1 MLREVI
7 NHMTASGLLLLLFH
21 PSSFITHPL
30 ADMFLLQANTTAL
43 FSVADLQLIAPEL
56 ILTVCACIAL
66 VMEVVLPYRKSK
78 LIAYFSLIGVGF
90 AGISLGV
97 QYWYLRDVLPLDGFY
112 GMVRIDGFALIFKS
126 IFLVAAAQAIAVSTR
141 YLDIEGEQHGEYY
154 ALVLFAT
161 VGMMF
166 LACGYDLISLYIS
179 LELMALTF
187 YVLVAFT
194 KREKRSN
201 EAAMKYFLLG
211 AFSSGVLLYGMSLLY
226 GIAGSTN
233 LAEIGRSVAAIA
245 GTVGD
250 SGETVTAS
258 LRPMLLLGMIALAA
272 GLFFKIAAVPF
283 HMWAP
288 DAYEGAPTSVT
299 AFLSTG
305 SKAASFALYA
315 RIFIEALNTMRA
327 DWAPL
332 LGLVAAITIMVG
344 NWAAVTQE
352 NSKRL
357 LAYSSISNAGYL
369 LLGLVAGN
377 SYGYIGLMIYLLV
390 YTLMNMGAFGII
402 ISLRRRGIIGDNVD
416 DMTGL
421 AHKAPGMAAMMA
433 IFMLSLGGLPMTGG
447 FIGKYFLF
455 GGLLQRGKA
464 DGKTWY
470 YWLAAWAIINTVVSF
485 YYYIRFIKVM
495 YLGDRVA
502 DDQPLALSPALRAAL
517 VASLV
522 GILFIGLYP
531 QPLIEIVQRLVAP
544 LAALGPLGLK

>member
-1 MLREVI
+1 M
-7 NHMTASGLLLLLFH
+7 M
-21 PSSFITHPL
+21 
-30 ADMFLLQANTTAL
+30 LLQANTTAL
-43 FSVADLQLIAPEL
+43 LNFADLLLIAPEL
-56 ILTVCACIAL
+56 ILTVSACVAL
-66 VMEVVLPYRKSK
+66 VMEVILPYRKSK
-78 LIAYFSLIGVGF
+78 LTAYFALVGV
-90 AGISLGV
+90 ALAAASLGT
-97 QYWYLRDVLPLDGFY
+97 QWWYSRDLLPLDGFY
-112 GMVRIDGFALIFKS
+112 GMVRIDGFALIFRA
-126 IFLVAAAQAIAVSTR
+126 IFLVAAGLAIAISTR
-141 YLDIEGEQHGEYY
+141 FLDIEGEQHGEYY

-166 LACGYDLISLYIS
+166 LGCGYDLISLYIS
-179 LELMALTF
+179 LELMAVTF

-194 KREKRSN
+194 KRQKRSN

-211 AFSSGVLLYGMSLLY
+211 AFSSGILLYGMSMLY

-233 LAEIGRSVAAIA
+233 LGEISRSIT
-245 GTVGD
+245 TVVG
-250 SGETVTAS
+250 SVNQNGETLSGIAA

-315 RIFIEALNTMRA
+315 RIFMEALPSMRV

-377 SYGYIGLMIYLLV
+377 AYGYLGLIIYLLV
-390 YTLMNMGAFGII
+390 YTLMNMGAFGVV
-402 ISLRRRGIIGDNVD
+402 ISLRRRGIIGDNVN

-421 AHKAPGMAAMMA
+421 AQKAPGMAAMMA
-433 IFMLSLGGLPMTGG
+433 VFMLSLGGLPMTGG

-455 GGLLQRGKA
+455 GGLLQRGEA
-464 DGKTWY
+464 DGKNWY
-470 YWLAAWAIINTVVSF
+470 YWLAIWAIINTVVSF
-485 YYYIRFIKVM
+485 YYYVRFIKVM
-495 YLGDRVA
+495 YLGDRMA
-502 DDQPLALSPALRAAL
+502 DDQPLELSPALRAAL
-517 VASLV
+517 VVSLTGIIFV
-522 GILFIGLYP
+522 GIYP
-531 QPLIEIVQRLVAP
+531 QPLINLAQKLIAP
-544 LAALGPLGLK
+544 LAALGSLALK

>member
-1 MLREVI
+1 ML
-7 NHMTASGLLLLLFH
+7 
-21 PSSFITHPL
+21 
-30 ADMFLLQANTTAL
+30 LLQANTTSIINAG
-43 FSVADLQLIAPEL
+43 DLLLIAPEL
-56 ILTVCACIAL
+56 ILTACACVAL
-66 VMEVVLPYRKSK
+66 VMEVILPYRKSK
-78 LIAYFSLIGVGF
+78 LTAYFSLAGVALAF
-90 AGISLGV
+90 ISLAV
-97 QYWYLRDVLPLDGFY
+97 QWRGLGGTLPEDAFY
-112 GMVRIDGFALIFKS
+112 GMVRIDGFALLFKA
-126 IFLVAAAQAIAVSTR
+126 IFLISAALAIGISTR
-141 YLDIEGEQHGEYY
+141 FLDIEGEQHGEYY
-154 ALVLFAT
+154 ALILFAT

-166 LACGYDLISLYIS
+166 IACGYDLISLYIS

-194 KREKRSN
+194 KREKKSN

-211 AFSSGVLLYGMSLLY
+211 AFSSGVLLYGMSLIY

-233 LAEIGRSVAAIA
+233 IGEIGNTISKLVPDVQAAAVALKQ
-245 GTVGD
+245 GNSGD
-250 SGETVTAS
+250 LSL
-258 LRPMLLLGMIALAA
+258 LRPLMLFGMIALGA
-272 GLFFKIAAVPF
+272 GLFFKVAAVPF

-288 DAYEGAPTSVT
+288 DVYEGAPTSVT

-315 RIFIEALNTMRA
+315 RIFSEALGGMRA

-369 LLGLVAGN
+369 LLALIADNEFGR
-377 SYGYIGLMIYLLV
+377 IGLIIYLFV

-416 DMTGL
+416 DLTGL
-421 AHKAPGMAAMMA
+421 GQKAPLMAAMMA

-455 GGLLQRGKA
+455 GGLLQRGAA
-464 DGKTWY
+464 DGKSWY
-470 YWLAAWAIINTVVSF
+470 YWLAGWAILNTVVSF
-485 YYYIRFIKVM
+485 YYYVRFIKVM
-495 YLGDRVA
+495 YLGDRIA
-502 DDQPLALSPALRAAL
+502 DNKPLALSPALQVAL
-517 VASLV
+517 AVSVV
-522 GILFIGLYP
+522 GVIVIGVYP
-531 QPLIEIVQRLVAP
+531 QPLIELAQRLLP
-544 LAALGPLGLK
+544 SL

>member
-1 MLREVI
+1 
-7 NHMTASGLLLLLFH
+7 
-21 PSSFITHPL
+21 
-30 ADMFLLQANTTAL
+30 MFLLQANASGL
-43 FSVADLQLIAPEL
+43 FDVSDLRMIAPEL
-56 ILTVCACIAL
+56 ILTVCACVAL
-66 VMEVVLPYRKSK
+66 VLEVILPYRKSK
-78 LIAYFSLIGVGF
+78 VTAYFSLGGIVL
-90 AGISLGV
+90 AAISLGI
-97 QYWYLRDVLPLDGFY
+97 QWYGRDASPLDGFY
-112 GMVRIDGFALIFKS
+112 GMVRIDGFAFLFQS
-126 IFLVAAAQAIAVSTR
+126 IFLLSAALAIAISTR

-166 LACGYDLISLYIS
+166 LACGYDLISLYIA

-211 AFSSGVLLYGMSLLY
+211 AFSSGILLYGMSLLY
-226 GIAGSTN
+226 GAAGSTN
-233 LAEIGRSVAAIA
+233 IGEIGRAVSDAMRSVQ
-245 GTVGD
+245 GDQSTVG
-250 SGETVTAS
+250 
-258 LRPMLLLGMIALAA
+258 LRPLLLLGMIALAA
-272 GLFFKIAAVPF
+272 GLFFKVAAVPF

-315 RIFIEALNTMRA
+315 RIFLEGLPSMRA

-377 SYGYIGLMIYLLV
+377 SYGKIGLVIYLLV
-390 YTLMNMGAFGII
+390 YTLMNMGAFAVI

-416 DMTGL
+416 DLTGL
-421 AHKAPGMAAMMA
+421 AQKAPGMAAMMA
-433 IFMLSLGGLPMTGG
+433 VFMLSLGGLPVTGG

-455 GGLLQRGKA
+455 GGLIQRGAA
-464 DGKTWY
+464 DGKSWY
-470 YWLAAWAIINTVVSF
+470 YWLALWAIINTVVSF
-485 YYYIRFIKVM
+485 YYYVRFIKVM
-495 YLGDRVA
+495 YLGDRIA
-502 DDQPLALSPALRAAL
+502 DDRPLSLSPALQTAL
-517 VASLV
+517 VVAVLGIIFV
-522 GILFIGLYP
+522 GVYP
-531 QPLIEIVQRLVAP
+531 QPIIS
-544 LAALGPLGLK
+544 LALKFTGQ

>member
-1 MLREVI
+1 
-7 NHMTASGLLLLLFH
+7 
-21 PSSFITHPL
+21 
-30 ADMFLLQANTTAL
+30 MFLLQANATGL
-43 FSVADLQLIAPEL
+43 FSLTDLQLIAPEL

-78 LIAYFSLIGVGF
+78 LIAYFSLVGV
-90 AGISLGV
+90 ALAAVSLWV
-97 QYWYLRDVLPLDGFY
+97 QFLSSDSLPLDGFY
-112 GMVRIDGFALIFKS
+112 GMIRVDGFALVFQS
-126 IFLVAAAQAIAVSTR
+126 IFLVGAALAIAISTR

-166 LACGYDLISLYIS
+166 LGCGFDLITLYIS

-226 GIAGSTN
+226 GLAGSTN
-233 LAEIGRSVAAIA
+233 LAEIGRVVAQIA
-245 GTVGD
+245 A
-250 SGETVTAS
+250 SPPAAGETS

-299 AFLSTG
+299 AFLSTA

-315 RIFIEALNTMRA
+315 RIFIEALNSIRA

-377 SYGYIGLMIYLLV
+377 SYGYIGLVIYLLV

-470 YWLAAWAIINTVVSF
+470 YWLAGWAIINTVVSF
-485 YYYIRFIKVM
+485 YYYVRFIKVM
-495 YLGDRVA
+495 YLGDTIA
-502 DDQPLALSPALRAAL
+502 DDKPLSLSPALQTAL
-517 VASLV
+517 VVCLV
-522 GILFIGLYP
+522 GILAIGIFP
-531 QPLIEIVQRLVAP
+531 QPLIQIVQRLM
-544 LAALGPLGLK
+544 GR

>member
-1 MLREVI
+1 ML
-7 NHMTASGLLLLLFH
+7 
-21 PSSFITHPL
+21 
-30 ADMFLLQANTTAL
+30 LLQANTTSL
-43 FSVADLQLIAPEL
+43 ISVADLQLIIPEL
-56 ILTVCACIAL
+56 ILTVCACVAL
-66 VMEVVLPYRKSK
+66 VMEVILPYRKTK
-78 LIAYFSLIGVGF
+78 LTAYFSLAGVALAF
-90 AGISLGV
+90 ISLGV
-97 QYWYLRDVLPLDGFY
+97 QWSYMRGTLPFNGFY
-112 GMVRIDGFALIFKS
+112 GMVRIDDFALLFKA
-126 IFLVAAAQAIAVSTR
+126 IFLVAAGLAVGISTR

-166 LACGYDLISLYIS
+166 IACGYDLISLYIS

-211 AFSSGVLLYGMSLLY
+211 AFSSGILLYGMSMLY

-233 LAEIGRSVAAIA
+233 IGDIGGQINRLVPNIQQALESAKSAGGDPDAI
-245 GTVGD
+245 VK
-250 SGETVTAS
+250 
-258 LRPMLLLGMIALAA
+258 LRPLLLLGMIALGA
-272 GLFFKIAAVPF
+272 GLFFKVAAVPF

-288 DAYEGAPTSVT
+288 DVYEGAPTSVT

-315 RIFIEALNTMRA
+315 RIFNEALGGMYA

-369 LLGLVAGN
+369 LLGLVAHN
-377 SYGYIGLMIYLLV
+377 LYGYIGLVVYLFV

-416 DMTGL
+416 DLTGL
-421 AHKAPGMAAMMA
+421 GQKAPMMAAMMS
-433 IFMLSLGGLPMTGG
+433 IFMLSLGGLPVTGG
-447 FIGKYFLF
+447 FIGKWFLF
-455 GGLLQRGKA
+455 GGLMERGRVEQKN
-464 DGKTWY
+464 WY
-470 YWLAAWAIINTVVSF
+470 YVLAVWAILNTVVSF
-485 YYYIRFIKVM
+485 YYYFRFIKVM

-502 DDQPLALSPALRAAL
+502 DNRPLALSPALQTAL
-517 VASLV
+517 AVAV
-522 GILFIGLYP
+522 IGVIVIGIYP
-531 QPLIEIVQRLVAP
+531 QPFIQITQELIGPIVSLGAVAP
-544 LAALGPLGLK
+544 K

>member
-1 MLREVI
+1 
-7 NHMTASGLLLLLFH
+7 
-21 PSSFITHPL
+21 
-30 ADMFLLQANTTAL
+30 MFLLQANTTAL
-43 FSVADLQLIAPEL
+43 FSVTDLQLIAPEL
-56 ILTVCACIAL
+56 ILTVCGCLAL

-78 LIAYFSLIGVGF
+78 LIAYFSLVGVAL
-90 AGISLGV
+90 AGISLGA
-97 QYWYLRDVLPLDGFY
+97 QYWYTRDALPLDGFY

-126 IFLVAAAQAIAVSTR
+126 IFLIGAAQAIAISTR

-233 LAEIGRSVAAIA
+233 LGEIGRSVATIA
-245 GTVGD
+245 GAMPD
-250 SGETVTAS
+250 AGEALTGS

-315 RIFIEALNTMRA
+315 RIFFVALGPMQV

-332 LGLVAAITIMVG
+332 LGIVAALTIVVG
-344 NWAAVTQE
+344 NWAAITQE

-369 LLGLVAGN
+369 LLALVANNVWGNIGLV
-377 SYGYIGLMIYLLV
+377 IYLIV
-390 YTLMNMGAFGII
+390 YTFMNMGAFAVI
-402 ISLRRRGIIGDNVD
+402 ISLRRKGIIGDNVD

-421 AHKAPGMAAMMA
+421 AQKAPGMAAMMA
-433 IFMLSLGGLPMTGG
+433 IFMLSLGGLPATGG
-447 FIGKYFLF
+447 FIGKYFLIY
-455 GGLLQRGKA
+455 GLMQRGDTDHKR
-464 DGKTWY
+464 WY
-470 YWLAAWAIINTVVSF
+470 YWLAGWAVINIVVSF

-502 DDQPLALSPALRAAL
+502 DEQPLTISPALQTAMVAAL
-517 VASLV
+517 VGV
-522 GILFIGLYP
+522 IFIGVYP
-531 QPLIEIVQRLVAP
+531 QPLIVLAQKLFPATATAP
-544 LAALGPLGLK
+544 PAASKNVPPGQ

>member
-1 MLREVI
+1 ML
-7 NHMTASGLLLLLFH
+7 L
-21 PSSFITHPL
+21 
-30 ADMFLLQANTTAL
+30 LLQANTNAL
-43 FSVADLQLIAPEL
+43 FNVADLQLIAPEL
-56 ILTVCACIAL
+56 ILTICACIAL
-66 VMEVVLPYRKSK
+66 VMEVILPYSKSK
-78 LIAYFSLIGVGF
+78 LIAYFALVGVGL
-90 AGISLGV
+90 AAISLGV
-97 QYWYLRDVLPLDGFY
+97 QWWYLRDVLPVDGFY
-112 GMVRIDGFALIFKS
+112 GMVRIDGFALLFKGV
-126 IFLVAAAQAIAVSTR
+126 FLVSAALAIGISTR

-161 VGMMF
+161 VGMLF
-166 LACGYDLISLYIS
+166 LACGYDLISLYVS

-194 KREKRSN
+194 KREKKSN

-211 AFSSGVLLYGMSLLY
+211 AFSSGILLYGMSLLY
-226 GIAGSTN
+226 GLAGSTN
-233 LAEIGRSVAAIA
+233 LGQIGTEVGNVLGLIKNNPTADVAK
-245 GTVGD
+245 
-250 SGETVTAS
+250 

-272 GLFFKIAAVPF
+272 GLFFKVAAVPF

-288 DAYEGAPTSVT
+288 DVYEGAPTSVT

-315 RIFIEALNTMRA
+315 RIFIVALGGMHA

-369 LLGLVAGN
+369 LLALVAGN
-377 SYGYIGLMIYLLV
+377 SYGYIGLIIYLFV
-390 YTLMNMGAFGII
+390 YTLMNMGAFGVI
-402 ISLRRRGIIGDNVD
+402 ISLRRRGIIGDNVED
-416 DMTGL
+416 LTGL
-421 AHKAPGMAAMMA
+421 AQKAPGLAAMMGV
-433 IFMLSLGGLPMTGG
+433 FMLSLGGLPMTGG

-455 GGLLQRGKA
+455 WGLLQRADLEFKA
-464 DGKTWY
+464 SGKTWY
-470 YWLAAWAIINTVVSF
+470 YWLALWGIINTVVSF
-485 YYYIRFIKVM
+485 YYYVRFIKVM

-502 DDQPLALSPALRAAL
+502 DNKPLNLAPVLRVAL

-522 GILFIGLYP
+522 GIVFVGIFP
-531 QPLIEIVQRLVAP
+531 QPFIELAKKLIGP
-544 LAALGPLGLK
+544 LASLGSVVLK

>member
-1 MLREVI
+1 MLLI
-7 NHMTASGLLLLLFH
+7 
-21 PSSFITHPL
+21 
-30 ADMFLLQANTTAL
+30 QANTTAL
-43 FSVADLQLIAPEL
+43 YSLGDLRLIVPEL

-78 LIAYFSLIGVGF
+78 LIAYFSLVGIAL
-90 AGISLGV
+90 AGISLGA
-97 QYWYLRDVLPLDGFY
+97 QWWTSRDALPLAGFY
-112 GMVRIDGFALIFKS
+112 GMVRVDGFALVFQA
-126 IFLVAAAQAIAVSTR
+126 IFLIAAALAIAISAR

-166 LACGYDLISLYIS
+166 LGCGYDLITLYIS

-211 AFSSGVLLYGMSLLY
+211 AFSSGVLLYGMSLLF

-233 LAEIGRSVAAIA
+233 LGEIGRSVAVVA
-245 GTVGD
+245 GSMGD
-250 SGETVTAS
+250 AGNPATAS

-315 RIFIEALNTMRA
+315 RIFIEAFGPIRA

-332 LGLVAAITIMVG
+332 LGLVAALTIMVG
-344 NWAAVTQE
+344 NWAAVTQD

-377 SYGYIGLMIYLLV
+377 SYGYIGLTIYLLV
-390 YTLMNMGAFGII
+390 YTLMNMGAFGIV

-416 DMTGL
+416 DMAGL
-421 AHKAPGMAAMMA
+421 AQKAPVMAAMMA
-433 IFMLSLGGLPMTGG
+433 VFMLSLGGLPMTGG

-464 DGKTWY
+464 DGKSWY
-470 YWLAAWAIINTVVSF
+470 YWLAGWAIINTVVSF
-485 YYYIRFIKVM
+485 YYYVRFIKVM
-495 YLGDRVA
+495 YLGDKIA
-502 DDQPLALSPALRAAL
+502 DDKPLSLSPALQVAL

-522 GILFIGLYP
+522 GIVFIGVYP
-531 QPLIEIVQRLVAP
+531 QPLIDVVQKLVAP
-544 LAALGPLGLK
+544 LAAVGSAAIK

>member
-1 MLREVI
+1 M
-7 NHMTASGLLLLLFH
+7 
-21 PSSFITHPL
+21 
-30 ADMFLLQANTTAL
+30 MFLLQANTTSL
-43 FSVADLQLIAPEL
+43 INVADLQLIAPEL
-56 ILTVCACIAL
+56 ILTACACVAL
-66 VMEVVLPYRKSK
+66 VMEVILPYRKSK
-78 LIAYFSLIGVGF
+78 LTAYFSLAGVALAF
-90 AGISLGV
+90 VSL
-97 QYWYLRDVLPLDGFY
+97 YLQMGSPTTVGFY
-112 GMVRIDGFALIFKS
+112 GMVRIDGFALLFKA
-126 IFLVAAAQAIAVSTR
+126 IFLIAAALAIGISTR
-141 YLDIEGEQHGEYY
+141 FLDIEGEQHGEYY
-154 ALVLFAT
+154 ALILFAT

-166 LACGYDLISLYIS
+166 IACGYDLISLYIS

-194 KREKRSN
+194 KREKKSN

-233 LAEIGRSVAAIA
+233 IGEIRSALSSLVPQITAALGTDQPIA
-245 GTVGD
+245 G
-250 SGETVTAS
+250 
-258 LRPMLLLGMIALAA
+258 LRPMLLLAMIALGA
-272 GLFFKIAAVPF
+272 GLFFKVAAVPF

-288 DAYEGAPTSVT
+288 DVYEGAPTSVT

-315 RIFIEALNTMRA
+315 RVFSDALEPMRA

-369 LLGLVAGN
+369 LLALVAHNEYGNIGLV
-377 SYGYIGLMIYLLV
+377 IYLFV
-390 YTLMNMGAFGII
+390 YTLMNMGAFGVI

-416 DMTGL
+416 DLTGL
-421 AHKAPGMAAMMA
+421 GEKAPFMAAMMA
-433 IFMLSLGGLPMTGG
+433 VFMLSLGGLPITGG

-455 GGLLQRGKA
+455 GGLLERGRVDQKS
-464 DGKTWY
+464 WY
-470 YWLAAWAIINTVVSF
+470 YWLAGWAILNTVVSF
-485 YYYIRFIKVM
+485 YYYFRFIKVM

-502 DDQPLALSPALRAAL
+502 DNKPLALSPALQLAL
-517 VASLV
+517 VVSVV
-522 GILFIGLYP
+522 GILVIGVYP
-531 QPLIEIVQRLVAP
+531 QPLIKLT
-544 LAALGPLGLK
+544 LALIPSL

>member
-1 MLREVI
+1 
-7 NHMTASGLLLLLFH
+7 
-21 PSSFITHPL
+21 
-30 ADMFLLQANTTAL
+30 MFLFQANTTEL

-56 ILTVCACIAL
+56 ILTVCACLAL

-78 LIAYFSLIGVGF
+78 LIAYFAL
-90 AGISLGV
+90 AGIALAGVSLGV
-97 QYWYLRDVLPLDGFY
+97 QFWFSADALPLTGFY
-112 GMVRIDGFALIFKS
+112 GTVRIDGFALIFKA
-126 IFLVAAAQAIAVSTR
+126 IFIIAAALAVAISTR

-154 ALVLFAT
+154 ALLLFAT

-166 LACGYDLISLYIS
+166 LACGYDLIVLYIS

-233 LAEIGRSVAAIA
+233 LGEIGKTLAVI
-245 GTVGD
+245 GTGSD
-250 SGETVTAS
+250 SGAA

-315 RIFIEALNTMRA
+315 RIFVEALPSMRA

-377 SYGYIGLMIYLLV
+377 TYGYVGLTIYLLV
-390 YTLMNMGAFGII
+390 YTLMNMGAFGIV
-402 ISLRRRGIIGDNVD
+402 ISLRRRGIIGDNVN

-421 AHKAPGMAAMMA
+421 AQKAPVMAAMMTV
-433 IFMLSLGGLPMTGG
+433 FMLSLGGLPMTGG

-455 GGLLQRGKA
+455 GGLLQRGAA
-464 DGKTWY
+464 DGKSWY
-470 YWLAAWAIINTVVSF
+470 YWLAGWAIINTVVSF
-485 YYYIRFIKVM
+485 YYYVRFIKVM
-495 YLGDRVA
+495 YLGDRMA
-502 DDQPLALSPALRAAL
+502 DDQPLSLSPALQTAL
-517 VASLV
+517 VASLL
-522 GILFIGLYP
+522 GIIFIGVYP
-531 QPLIEIVQRLVAP
+531 QPVINVVQRLI
-544 LAALGPLGLK
+544 GQ